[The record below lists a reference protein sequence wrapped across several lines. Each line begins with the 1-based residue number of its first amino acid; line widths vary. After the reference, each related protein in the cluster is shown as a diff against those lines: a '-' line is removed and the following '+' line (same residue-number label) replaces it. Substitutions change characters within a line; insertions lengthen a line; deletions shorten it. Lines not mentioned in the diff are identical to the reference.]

1 MRTIKSTK
9 LAVLAFLVSMLTI
22 GGNAMATPT
31 GPDFSGILDGID
43 GTTAVTAMLAGAAIL
58 ALVGF
63 AKWGAKKLGKF
74 FG

>member
-1 MRTIKSTK
+1 MLRKWKGS
-9 LAVLAFLVSMLTI
+9 LVAVAPAMALVGSS
-22 GGNAMATPT
+22 AMATGT
-31 GPDFSGILDGID
+31 DFSSITSGLDG
-43 GTTAVTAMLAGAAIL
+43 GTIVTAVIAAAAIL

>member
-1 MRTIKSTK
+1 MLRKVKGS
-9 LAVLAFLVSMLTI
+9 LVAVAPAMSLV
-22 GGNAMATPT
+22 GGAAMAQGT
-31 GPDFSGILDGID
+31 DFSGITSGLDG
-43 GTTAVTAMLAGAAIL
+43 GTIVTAVIAAAAIL